1 MVSSLI
7 PREWTENRTGS
18 CVFQYTGYK
27 NNQYCT
33 ILHSFNDK
41 PASTERNQD
50 FGTTIE
56 RWFNHGKRHR
66 LNGPAITCVRY
77 GKLEWYQYWI
87 DGAEITEKEFK
98 GIYLITFLEEYK
110 PPQGI

>member
-1 MVSSLI
+1 M
-7 PREWTENRTGS
+7 
-18 CVFQYTGYK
+18 FQYTGYK